1 MELSASI
8 IFENILSQKRQFD
21 QTRNIPKREHVNQ
34 QVFSELMKWQNNII
48 PLELRNLRQSL
59 RTL

>member
-21 QTRNIPKREHVNQ
+21 QTRNIPTREHVNQ
-34 QVFSELMKWQNNII
+34 QVFSELMKWKNNII

>member
-21 QTRNIPKREHVNQ
+21 QTRNIPTREHVNQ
-34 QVFSELMKWQNNII
+34 QVFYELMK
-48 PLELRNLRQSL
+48 
-59 RTL
+59 